1 MVKIFYENARSSTTP
16 ELIRRNP
23 MSKDKEKVI
32 DVSLDDKDLKI
43 VVKKPGNVLMSSAQ
57 RVGAKAWT
65 ECVRE
70 GIMTKKELE
79 KFMNAQGIWDKDK
92 DEKQKSITDAIFSM
106 EKQLYVGGK
115 NGQLRASEGKKIAIE
130 MRRKR
135 NELRDLISERL
146 SLEQNTAESI
156 SDNSKFD
163 FLVSS
168 CTFYEN
174 GQKVYNDMDDYK
186 QRSDDALA
194 YAAATALA
202 GMLYSVDK
210 DFEEKLPE
218 NKFLKMFHFV
228 DDNLSL
234 VNEKGETVDLEGR
247 KIDSSGYYV
256 NEEGKRTDKEGNLLD
271 DLGNYIPSLT
281 YVDDNDQ
288 ALEEEPK
295 TTAVQKVKKSKSSD
309 S

>member
-1 MVKIFYENARSSTTP
+1 
-16 ELIRRNP
+16 
-23 MSKDKEKVI
+23 MSQDKEKFI
-32 DVSLDDKDLKI
+32 DVTLNGKDLKI
-43 VVKKPGNVLMSSAQ
+43 LVRKPSNVLMSSAQ

-65 ECVRE
+65 DCVRE

-92 DEKQKSITDAIFSM
+92 DEKQKAITDAIFSM
-106 EKQLYVGGK
+106 EKQLYVGGQ

-130 MRRKR
+130 MRKKR

-186 QRSDDALA
+186 QRSDDVLA
-194 YAAATALA
+194 YTAATALA

-247 KIDSSGYYV
+247 RIDSSGYYI
-256 NEEGKRTDKEGNLLD
+256 NDEGKRTDKDGNLLD
-271 DLGNYIPSLT
+271 DLGNYIPSVT
-281 YVDDNDQ
+281 YVDDNGQ

-295 TTAVQKVKKSKSSD
+295 ATAVQKVKKSKSSD